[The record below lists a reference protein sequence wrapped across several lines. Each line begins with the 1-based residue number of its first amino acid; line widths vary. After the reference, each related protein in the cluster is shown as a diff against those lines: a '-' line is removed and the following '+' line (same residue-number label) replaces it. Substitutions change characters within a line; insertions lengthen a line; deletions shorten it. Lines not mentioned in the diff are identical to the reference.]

1 MFKDKLLA
9 TGVIGTIFLVL
20 CCFTP
25 ILVVLL
31 GIVGLGSLLGYADY
45 VLLPGLAAFI
55 AITGYAAL
63 ATLETI
69 GQRLMHLSCN
79 PK

>member
-1 MFKDKLLA
+1 MFQDKLLA

-31 GIVGLGSLLGYADY
+31 GVVGLGSLLGYADY
-45 VLLPGLAAFI
+45 VLFPGLVAFI
-55 AITGYAAL
+55 ALTGYALWRRSRQSPNA
-63 ATLETI
+63 
-69 GQRLMHLSCN
+69 
-79 PK
+79 